1 MLIIEYF
8 DWFGT
13 QEELKKL
20 DEDVKKACTE
30 VKGVTYKG
38 IYSPH
43 QKMFQWDWVFE
54 SDSYDK
60 FMATG
65 GHMKWKRD
73 YKDMPHGQVEAFA
86 GPV

>member
-38 IYSPH
+38 RYSPH
-43 QKMFQWDWVFE
+43 QKMFQW
-54 SDSYDK
+54 
-60 FMATG
+60 
-65 GHMKWKRD
+65 
-73 YKDMPHGQVEAFA
+73 
-86 GPV
+86 